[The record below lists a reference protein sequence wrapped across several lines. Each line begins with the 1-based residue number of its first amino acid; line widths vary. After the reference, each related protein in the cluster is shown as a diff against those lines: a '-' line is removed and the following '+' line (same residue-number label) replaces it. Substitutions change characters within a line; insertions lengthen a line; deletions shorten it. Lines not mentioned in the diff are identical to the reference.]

1 MNQEKITITITDE
14 TGTSTTLNVSEDE
27 NFDLDVSITFN
38 KKGKDSVLNEES
50 LYSQVFARMLSSFG
64 DLKDVKD
71 GD

>member
-27 NFDLDVSITFN
+27 NFDWDVSITFN

>member
-14 TGTSTTLNVSEDE
+14 TGASTTLNVSEDE
-27 NFDLDVSITFN
+27 NFDLDVDITFN
-38 KKGKDSVLNEES
+38 KKGKDSVFNEES

>member
-14 TGTSTTLNVSEDE
+14 TGASTTLNVSEDE

-38 KKGKDSVLNEES
+38 KKGKDSALNEES

>member
-14 TGTSTTLNVSEDE
+14 TGASTTLNVSEDE